1 MEYVIVV
8 VVIVLFIIGVKAKAD
23 EAQKKINRR
32 LNPKP
37 APRGGKKMPA
47 PSEPEWEYPTDV
59 AGVEYRQDAI
69 KKAVLQLC
77 KDSGDEYDPEDFCQ
91 DEIPASLIPE
101 PDNEHDP
108 NAVKVVIKRQHVGY
122 LPRALAASYPGG
134 NKRCKAEISGGEE
147 DYQIAISYR
156 G

>member
-1 MEYVIVV
+1 MEYVIVL
-8 VVIVLFIIGVKAKAD
+8 VVIVLFIVGVKAKTD
-23 EAQKKINRR
+23 EAQKKINRK

-37 APRGGKKMPA
+37 APRNKA
-47 PSEPEWEYPTDV
+47 PTSPKEPEWDYPTEV
-59 AGVEYRQDAI
+59 AGTEYRQDAI
-69 KKAVLQLC
+69 KKAVIQLC
-77 KDSGDEYDPEDFCQ
+77 KDSGDEFDPEDFYQ
-91 DEIPASLIPE
+91 EEVSASLIPE

-122 LPRALAASYPGG
+122 LPRSLAASYPGG

-147 DYQIAISYR
+147 DYQVSISYA

>member
-8 VVIVLFIIGVKAKAD
+8 AVIVLFFIGLKAKAD

-37 APRGGKKMPA
+37 APKGRNKP
-47 PSEPEWEYPTDV
+47 PPEPEWEYPTEV
-59 AGVEYRQDAI
+59 AGTEYRQEAI
-69 KKAVLQLC
+69 KKAVIQLC
-77 KDSGDEYDPEDFCQ
+77 KEAGDEYDPEDFCQ

-101 PDNEHDP
+101 PDNAHDP

-122 LPRALAASYPGG
+122 LPRSLAASYPGG
-134 NKRCKAEISGGEE
+134 NKRCKAEISGGED
-147 DYQIAISYR
+147 DYQVSISHA